1 MTDAKLI
8 SYTINDF
15 STEIEM
21 ESFLHLMEKHG
32 DEFYKKL
39 KKHGLIRWRVNQ
51 IWNKAG
57 GLPYPQFFNIGTKKL
72 LKEVLKK

>member
-1 MTDAKLI
+1 MTNAKLI

-51 IWNKAG
+51 KN
-57 GLPYPQFFNIGTKKL
+57 L
-72 LKEVLKK
+72 